1 METLVDYQNA
11 IREITTVRGL
21 YPNATLRYIIQ
32 PSIPL
37 PDSLFPFQF
46 DQADTDYMIAQGIL
60 DAKNA
65 IQNREKVNS

>member
-1 METLVDYQNA
+1 
-11 IREITTVRGL
+11 L
-21 YPNATLRYIIQ
+21 YPNVTLRHIIQ

-46 DQADTDYMIAQGIL
+46 DLIDTDEMIVQGIL

-65 IQNREKVNS
+65 IQNRE